1 MINKEQIIEIRMLA
15 LRIVIQKYSIKSMW
29 FSIILR
35 NFFVCWTDSMFT
47 ITIFVTCIDSG
58 GFLFNRE
65 MYNCITHWQKIN
77 GVLPNNMTIW
87 LKKWQRQIPIF
98 LFMSAKLHHLQ
109 YYFIHI
115 RYNDFNILRYA
126 YMQMHFMSKRLTI
139 CILEMLQKH
148 FKIIC
153 I

>member
-1 MINKEQIIEIRMLA
+1 MINKKQIIEIRMLV

-98 LFMSAKLHHLQ
+98 LFMSAKYIINNITLYILDTMISTFFDTRICKCISCQKGWQ
-109 YYFIHI
+109 YLF
-115 RYNDFNILRYA
+115 
-126 YMQMHFMSKRLTI
+126 
-139 CILEMLQKH
+139 
-148 FKIIC
+148 
-153 I
+153 